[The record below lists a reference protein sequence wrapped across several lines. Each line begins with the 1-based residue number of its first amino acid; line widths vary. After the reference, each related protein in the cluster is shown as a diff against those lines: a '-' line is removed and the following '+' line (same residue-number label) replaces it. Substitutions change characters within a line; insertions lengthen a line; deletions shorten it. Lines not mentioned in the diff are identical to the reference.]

1 MDDAIALSHLACY
14 LLVGLSL
21 ALANLPLRRLS
32 AALLLASAAVTLYA
46 GLTDPGTAAA
56 GQPADGT
63 RTLETTHTYAGY
75 EGTSLEVSM
84 VAFPTH
90 THVADAGLWPLPYAG
105 FALLWC
111 AVLLALGRR
120 PTNSPWLLPLLFA
133 WTALTTW
140 IAMQFLAAPA
150 AVVQPVGLDRF
161 LWPAGLALCLIA
173 ARTTKGAARLLLTI
187 GGGIMLA
194 RLPAALFSSYA
205 SAEHL
210 GTGLDIHLVRD
221 IVNPM
226 NRELFEP
233 RLEAGSGL
241 RAGADFHLGYSPER
255 IDPGNPTW
263 RLENTPKVVS
273 GVDEASLAAVKG
285 FFDRL
290 VDTTVPVSGTREAEL
305 TKLLEN
311 TFRHVNI
318 ALVNEL
324 AMFARD
330 LGIDVWESIDAAST
344 KPFGYMRFTPG
355 PGVGGHCLP
364 IDPSYLSWQVER
376 SLGQTFRFVELAND
390 VNEHMPDY
398 VVRRVQA
405 MLNDRRMAVNGSTV
419 LVYGLAYKAN
429 TSDARETPSRP
440 IIDQLQGL
448 GATVR
453 LVDPHVADAQLPDG
467 VERRSGSVADLAA
480 ADLVVYLV
488 DHDDHD
494 TASIVASGVPV
505 LDCRHALDGADVE
518 HL

>member
-1 MDDAIALSHLACY
+1 MTEGRVVVVGQGY
-14 LLVGLSL
+14 VGLPVSM
-21 ALANLPLRRLS
+21 R
-32 AALLLASAAVTLYA
+32 AV
-46 GLTDPGTAAA
+46 G
-56 GQPADGT
+56 
-63 RTLETTHTYAGY
+63 AGY
-75 EGTSLEVSM
+75 DVVGFEIDP
-84 VAFPTH
+84 AK
-90 THVADAGLWPLPYAG
+90 ADALND
-105 FALLWC
+105 
-111 AVLLALGRR
+111 GRSHVEDISAEQLR
-120 PTNSPWLLPLLFA
+120 SAIDT
-133 WTALTTW
+133 
-140 IAMQFLAAPA
+140 
-150 AVVQPVGLDRF
+150 GRY
-161 LWPAGLALCLIA
+161 
-173 ARTTKGAARLLLTI
+173 R
-187 GGGIMLA
+187 
-194 RLPAALFSSYA
+194 A
-205 SAEHL
+205 SAEAADLAGFDVAVISVPTPMGEGVPDLSFIESAAASLAPHVTVGSTVIL
-210 GTGLDIHLVRD
+210 ESTTYPGTTEELVSP
-221 IVNPM
+221 I
-226 NRELFEP
+226 
-233 RLEAGSGL
+233 LEAGSGL
-241 RAGADFHLGYSPER
+241 KAGTEFHLGYSPER

-273 GVDEASLAAVKG
+273 GVNEASLAAVQG
-285 FFDRL
+285 FFDRI
-290 VDTTVPVSGTREAEL
+290 VERTVPVRGTREAEL

-330 LGIDVWESIDAAST
+330 LGIDVWDAIDAAST

-440 IIDQLQGL
+440 IIGKLQGL

-453 LVDPHVADAQLPDG
+453 LVDPHVADAQLPEG
-467 VERRSGSVADLAA
+467 VERRSGSIADLAA

-494 TASIVASGVPV
+494 TDSIVTAGVPV
-505 LDCRHALDGADVE
+505 LDCRHALDGPNVQ